1 MSSTERLFRN
11 SVFGGFNKDDVIDY
25 IENMKNEFFEYR
37 SQVEQT
43 VKDLNKKI
51 AALEAEA
58 KTAKQKAAEAD
69 KRAADAVESSEAA
82 VAAAQKAA
90 EERLALEKA
99 ALVENERSVDPVG
112 EISLATDRLRRVADE
127 ICDNLSSFIDR
138 ISESSIA
145 VTIARPAE
153 QSSAPAARENVPE
166 RTAAAAP
173 RKASFADTESILSF
187 IDGILA
193 SNENRKKEEEEEKEE
208 KGRSLLDDLLPNGLF
223 K

>member
-1 MSSTERLFRN
+1 MSSSERLFRN

-43 VKDLNKKI
+43 VKELNKKI
-51 AALEAEA
+51 AALESEA
-58 KTAKQKAAEAD
+58 KAAKQKAAEAD

-90 EERLALEKA
+90 EEKLALQKA
-99 ALVENERSVDPVG
+99 ALEEKERAADPVG

-145 VTIARPAE
+145 VTIAQPAE
-153 QSSAPAARENVPE
+153 EPAAPAAKTDVPE
-166 RTAAAAP
+166 RNVTADSK
-173 RKASFADTESILSF
+173 KASFADTESILSF

-193 SNENRKKEEEEEKEE
+193 SNENRKKEEEKEE
-208 KGRSLLDDLLPNGLF
+208 KGQSLLDDLLPNGLF

>member
-1 MSSTERLFRN
+1 MSSSERLFRN

-43 VKDLNKKI
+43 VKELNKKI
-51 AALEAEA
+51 AALESEA
-58 KTAKQKAAEAD
+58 KAAKQKAAEAD

-90 EERLALEKA
+90 EEKLALQKA
-99 ALVENERSVDPVG
+99 ALEEKERAADPVG

-145 VTIARPAE
+145 VTIAQPAE
-153 QSSAPAARENVPE
+153 EPAAPTAKTDVPE
-166 RTAAAAP
+166 RNVTADSK
-173 RKASFADTESILSF
+173 KASFADTESILSF

-193 SNENRKKEEEEEKEE
+193 SNENRKKEEEKEE
-208 KGRSLLDDLLPNGLF
+208 KGQSLLDDLLPNGLF

>member
-1 MSSTERLFRN
+1 MSSSERLFRN

-43 VKDLNKKI
+43 VKELNKKI
-51 AALEAEA
+51 AELESEA
-58 KTAKQKAAEAD
+58 KAAKQKAAEAD

-90 EERLALEKA
+90 EEKLALQKA
-99 ALVENERSVDPVG
+99 AIEEKERAADPVG

-145 VTIARPAE
+145 VTIAQPAE
-153 QSSAPAARENVPE
+153 EPAAPAAKTDVPE
-166 RTAAAAP
+166 RNVTADSK
-173 RKASFADTESILSF
+173 KASFADTESILSF

-193 SNENRKKEEEEEKEE
+193 SNENRKKEEEKEE
-208 KGRSLLDDLLPNGLF
+208 KGQSLLDDLLPNGLF

>member
-1 MSSTERLFRN
+1 MSSSERLFRN

-43 VKDLNKKI
+43 VKELNKKI
-51 AALEAEA
+51 AELESEA
-58 KTAKQKAAEAD
+58 KAAKQKAAEAD

-90 EERLALEKA
+90 EEKLALQKA
-99 ALVENERSVDPVG
+99 AIEEKERSADPVG

-145 VTIARPAE
+145 VTIAQPAE
-153 QSSAPAARENVPE
+153 EPAAPVAKTDAPE
-166 RTAAAAP
+166 RTATEDTK
-173 RKASFADTESILSF
+173 KASFADTESILSF

-193 SNENRKKEEEEEKEE
+193 SNENRKKEEEKEE
-208 KGRSLLDDLLPNGLF
+208 KGQSLLDDLLPNGLF

>member
-1 MSSTERLFRN
+1 MSSSERLFRN

-43 VKDLNKKI
+43 VKELNKKI
-51 AALEAEA
+51 AALESEA
-58 KTAKQKAAEAD
+58 KAAKQKAAEAD

-90 EERLALEKA
+90 EEKLALQKA
-99 ALVENERSVDPVG
+99 ALEEKERAADPVG

-145 VTIARPAE
+145 VTIAQPAE
-153 QSSAPAARENVPE
+153 EPAAPAAKTDVPE
-166 RTAAAAP
+166 RNVTADSK
-173 RKASFADTESILSF
+173 KASFADTESILSF

-193 SNENRKKEEEEEKEE
+193 SNENRKKEEEKEE
-208 KGRSLLDDLLPNGLF
+208 KGQSLLDELLPNGLF

>member
-1 MSSTERLFRN
+1 MSSSERLFRN

-43 VKDLNKKI
+43 VKELNKKI
-51 AALEAEA
+51 AALESEA
-58 KTAKQKAAEAD
+58 KAAKQKAAEAD

-90 EERLALEKA
+90 EEKLALQKA
-99 ALVENERSVDPVG
+99 ALEEKERSADPVG

-145 VTIARPAE
+145 VTIAQPAE
-153 QSSAPAARENVPE
+153 EPAAPTAKTDVPE
-166 RTAAAAP
+166 RNVTADSK
-173 RKASFADTESILSF
+173 KASFADTESILSF

-193 SNENRKKEEEEEKEE
+193 SNENRKKEEEKEE
-208 KGRSLLDDLLPNGLF
+208 KGQSLLDDLLPNGLF

>member
-1 MSSTERLFRN
+1 MSSSERLFRN

-43 VKDLNKKI
+43 VKELNKKI
-51 AALEAEA
+51 AALESEA
-58 KTAKQKAAEAD
+58 KAAKQKAAEAD

-90 EERLALEKA
+90 EEKLALQKA
-99 ALVENERSVDPVG
+99 ALEEKERAADPVG

-127 ICDNLSSFIDR
+127 ICDNLSNFIDR

-145 VTIARPAE
+145 VTIAQPAE
-153 QSSAPAARENVPE
+153 EPAAPAAKTDVPE
-166 RTAAAAP
+166 RNVTADSK
-173 RKASFADTESILSF
+173 KASFADTESILSF

-193 SNENRKKEEEEEKEE
+193 SNENRKKEEEKEE
-208 KGRSLLDDLLPNGLF
+208 KGQSLLDDLLPNGLF

>member
-1 MSSTERLFRN
+1 MSSSERLFRN

-43 VKDLNKKI
+43 VKELNKKI
-51 AALEAEA
+51 AALESEA
-58 KTAKQKAAEAD
+58 KAAKQKAAEAD

-90 EERLALEKA
+90 EEKLALQKA
-99 ALVENERSVDPVG
+99 ALEEEERAADPVG

-145 VTIARPAE
+145 VTIAQPAE
-153 QSSAPAARENVPE
+153 EPAAPAAKTDVPE
-166 RTAAAAP
+166 RNVTADSK
-173 RKASFADTESILSF
+173 KASFADTESILSF

-193 SNENRKKEEEEEKEE
+193 SNENRKKEEEKEE
-208 KGRSLLDDLLPNGLF
+208 KGQSLLDDLLPNGLF

>member
-1 MSSTERLFRN
+1 MSSSERLFRN

-43 VKDLNKKI
+43 VKELNKKI
-51 AALEAEA
+51 AALESEA
-58 KTAKQKAAEAD
+58 KAAKQKAAEAD

-90 EERLALEKA
+90 EEKLALQKA
-99 ALVENERSVDPVG
+99 AIEEKERAADPVG

-145 VTIARPAE
+145 VTIAQPAE
-153 QSSAPAARENVPE
+153 EPAAPTAKTDVPE
-166 RTAAAAP
+166 RNVTADSK
-173 RKASFADTESILSF
+173 KASFADTESILSF

-193 SNENRKKEEEEEKEE
+193 SNENRKKEEEKEE
-208 KGRSLLDDLLPNGLF
+208 KGQSLLDDLLPNGLF

>member
-1 MSSTERLFRN
+1 MSSSERLFRN

-43 VKDLNKKI
+43 VKELNKKI
-51 AALEAEA
+51 AALESEA
-58 KTAKQKAAEAD
+58 KAAKQKAAEAD

-90 EERLALEKA
+90 EEKLALQKA
-99 ALVENERSVDPVG
+99 ALEEKERSTDPVG

-145 VTIARPAE
+145 VTIAQPAE
-153 QSSAPAARENVPE
+153 EPAAPVARTDVPE
-166 RTAAAAP
+166 STATAAE
-173 RKASFADTESILSF
+173 KKVSFADTESILSF

-193 SNENRKKEEEEEKEE
+193 SNENRKKEEEKEE
-208 KGRSLLDDLLPNGLF
+208 KGQSLLDELLPNGLF

>member
-1 MSSTERLFRN
+1 MSSSERLFRN

-43 VKDLNKKI
+43 VKELNKKI
-51 AALEAEA
+51 AALESEA
-58 KTAKQKAAEAD
+58 KAAKQKAAEAD

-90 EERLALEKA
+90 EEKHALQKA
-99 ALVENERSVDPVG
+99 ALEEQERAADPVG

-145 VTIARPAE
+145 VTIAQPAE
-153 QSSAPAARENVPE
+153 EPAAPAAKTDVPE
-166 RTAAAAP
+166 RNVTADSK
-173 RKASFADTESILSF
+173 KASFADTESILSF

-193 SNENRKKEEEEEKEE
+193 SNENRKKEEEKEE
-208 KGRSLLDDLLPNGLF
+208 KGQSLLDDLLPNGLF

>member
-1 MSSTERLFRN
+1 MSSSERLFRN

-43 VKDLNKKI
+43 VKELNKKI
-51 AALEAEA
+51 AELESEA
-58 KTAKQKAAEAD
+58 KAAKQKAAEAD

-90 EERLALEKA
+90 EEKLALQKA
-99 ALVENERSVDPVG
+99 ALEEKERAADPVG

-145 VTIARPAE
+145 VTIAQPAE
-153 QSSAPAARENVPE
+153 EPAAPAAKTDVPE
-166 RTAAAAP
+166 RNVTADSK
-173 RKASFADTESILSF
+173 KASFADTESILSF

-193 SNENRKKEEEEEKEE
+193 SNENRKKEEEKEE
-208 KGRSLLDDLLPNGLF
+208 KGQSLLDELLPNGLF

>member
-1 MSSTERLFRN
+1 MSSSERLFRN

-43 VKDLNKKI
+43 VKELNKKI
-51 AALEAEA
+51 AALESEA
-58 KTAKQKAAEAD
+58 KAAKQKAAEAD

-82 VAAAQKAA
+82 VAAAQKEA
-90 EERLALEKA
+90 EEKLALQKA
-99 ALVENERSVDPVG
+99 AIEEKERAADPVG

-145 VTIARPAE
+145 VTIAQPAE
-153 QSSAPAARENVPE
+153 EPAAPAAKTDVPE
-166 RTAAAAP
+166 RNVTADSK
-173 RKASFADTESILSF
+173 KASFADTESILSF

-193 SNENRKKEEEEEKEE
+193 SNENRKKEEEKEE
-208 KGRSLLDDLLPNGLF
+208 KGQSLLDDLLPNGLF

>member
-1 MSSTERLFRN
+1 MSSSERLFRN

-43 VKDLNKKI
+43 VKELNKKI
-51 AALEAEA
+51 AALESEA
-58 KTAKQKAAEAD
+58 KAAKQKAAEAD

-90 EERLALEKA
+90 EEKLALQKA
-99 ALVENERSVDPVG
+99 ALEVKERAADPVG

-145 VTIARPAE
+145 VTIAQPAE
-153 QSSAPAARENVPE
+153 EPAAPTAKTDVPE
-166 RTAAAAP
+166 RNVTADSK
-173 RKASFADTESILSF
+173 KASFADTESILSF

-193 SNENRKKEEEEEKEE
+193 SNENRKKEEEKEE
-208 KGRSLLDDLLPNGLF
+208 KGQSLLDDLLPNGLF

>member
-1 MSSTERLFRN
+1 MSSSERLFRN

-43 VKDLNKKI
+43 VKELNKKI
-51 AALEAEA
+51 AALESEA
-58 KTAKQKAAEAD
+58 KAAKQKAAEAD

-90 EERLALEKA
+90 EEKLALQKA
-99 ALVENERSVDPVG
+99 ALEEKERSTDPVG

-145 VTIARPAE
+145 VTIAQPAE
-153 QSSAPAARENVPE
+153 EPAAPVARTGVPE
-166 RTAAAAP
+166 STVTAAE
-173 RKASFADTESILSF
+173 KKVSFADTESILSF

-193 SNENRKKEEEEEKEE
+193 SNENRKKEEEKEE
-208 KGRSLLDDLLPNGLF
+208 KGQSLLDELLPNGLF

>member
-1 MSSTERLFRN
+1 MSSSERLFRN

-43 VKDLNKKI
+43 VKELNKKI
-51 AALEAEA
+51 AELESEA
-58 KTAKQKAAEAD
+58 KAAKQKAAEAD

-90 EERLALEKA
+90 EEKLALQKA
-99 ALVENERSVDPVG
+99 ALEEKERAADPVG

-145 VTIARPAE
+145 VTIAQPAE
-153 QSSAPAARENVPE
+153 EPAAPAAKTDVPE
-166 RTAAAAP
+166 RNVTADSK
-173 RKASFADTESILSF
+173 KASFVDTESILSF

-193 SNENRKKEEEEEKEE
+193 SNENRKKEEEKEE
-208 KGRSLLDDLLPNGLF
+208 KGQSLLDDLLPNGLF

>member
-1 MSSTERLFRN
+1 MSSSERLFRN

-43 VKDLNKKI
+43 VKELNKKI
-51 AALEAEA
+51 AALESEA
-58 KTAKQKAAEAD
+58 KAAKQKAAEAD

-90 EERLALEKA
+90 EEKLALQKA
-99 ALVENERSVDPVG
+99 ALEEKERSTDPVG

-145 VTIARPAE
+145 VTIAQPAE
-153 QSSAPAARENVPE
+153 EPAAPAAKTDVPE
-166 RTAAAAP
+166 RNVTAAE
-173 RKASFADTESILSF
+173 KKVSFADTESILSF

-193 SNENRKKEEEEEKEE
+193 SNENRKKEEEKEE
-208 KGRSLLDDLLPNGLF
+208 KGQSLLDDLLPNGLF

>member
-1 MSSTERLFRN
+1 MSSSERLFRN

-43 VKDLNKKI
+43 VKELNKKI
-51 AALEAEA
+51 AALESEA
-58 KTAKQKAAEAD
+58 KAAKQKAAEAD

-90 EERLALEKA
+90 EEKLALQKA
-99 ALVENERSVDPVG
+99 AIEEKERAADPVG

-145 VTIARPAE
+145 VTIAQPAE
-153 QSSAPAARENVPE
+153 EPAAPAAKTDVPE
-166 RTAAAAP
+166 RNVTADSK
-173 RKASFADTESILSF
+173 KASFADTESILSF

-193 SNENRKKEEEEEKEE
+193 SNENRKKEEEKEE
-208 KGRSLLDDLLPNGLF
+208 KGQSLLDDLLPNGLF

>member
-1 MSSTERLFRN
+1 MSSSERLFRN

-43 VKDLNKKI
+43 VKELNKKI
-51 AALEAEA
+51 AELESEA
-58 KTAKQKAAEAD
+58 KAAKQKAAEAD

-90 EERLALEKA
+90 EEKLALQKA
-99 ALVENERSVDPVG
+99 ALEEKERAADPVG

-145 VTIARPAE
+145 VTIAQPAE
-153 QSSAPAARENVPE
+153 EPAAPAAKTDVPE
-166 RTAAAAP
+166 RNVTADSK
-173 RKASFADTESILSF
+173 KASFADTESILSF

-193 SNENRKKEEEEEKEE
+193 SNENRKKEEEKEE
-208 KGRSLLDDLLPNGLF
+208 KGQSLLDDLLPNGLF